1 VLAESFVGMTE
12 RLEYLFLLFPVVGIA
27 LFVLGLRYRRRL
39 KAKAGSCVRTGG
51 TVVGSAQGT
60 LNGLDP
66 TPVYHPVIEY
76 FVDGQRFTMTADVG
90 YGRRKKE
97 GAKMSIMYNP
107 TNPAAAFIVQDYYTG
122 AHIML
127 GIGGTFVLLGS
138 FVAYL
143 ILFSNR

>member
-1 VLAESFVGMTE
+1 MTE
-12 RLEYLFLLFPVVGIA
+12 RQEYLFLLFPVVGAA
-27 LFVLGLRYRRRL
+27 LFVLGLRYRHRL

-51 TVVGSAQGT
+51 TVVGSTQGT

-66 TPVYHPVIEY
+66 TPVYRPVIEY
-76 FVDGQRFTMTADVG
+76 FVNGHRFTMTADVG

-97 GAKMSIMYNP
+97 GAKTSVMYDPANP
-107 TNPAAAFIVQDYYTG
+107 TVAFMAEDYYTG
-122 AHIML
+122 AHVML
-127 GIGGTFVLLGS
+127 GIGGVFVLLGS